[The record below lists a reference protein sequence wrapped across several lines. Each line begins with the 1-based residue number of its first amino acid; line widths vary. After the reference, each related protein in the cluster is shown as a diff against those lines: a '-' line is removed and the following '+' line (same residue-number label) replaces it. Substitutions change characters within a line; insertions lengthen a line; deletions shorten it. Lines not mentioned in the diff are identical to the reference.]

1 MKSQKI
7 AGTPEAWEEGP
18 LGRELEYAEK
28 VGLEEEQAVEESL
41 QLKSISIRLPQALIE
56 EFKSIA
62 KYHDVGYQ
70 PLMRDALKRFAEHE
84 LKLIALQWLKEQEK
98 TQTTS
103 KEAKDHG
110 HSIAA

>member
-7 AGTPEAWEEGP
+7 AGTQEAWEEGL
-18 LGRELEYAEK
+18 LGKELEYAEK
-28 VGLEEEQAVEESL
+28 VGLQEEQAVEDSL
-41 QLKSISIRLPQALIE
+41 QLKSISIRLPQSLIE

-62 KYHDVGYQ
+62 KYHQVGYQ

-98 TQTTS
+98 VQAS
-103 KEAKDHG
+103 DKETKG
-110 HSIAA
+110 LSRSIAA